1 MYPMIHKYLLQHKKV
16 SIPGIGHFA
25 IETKSASIN
34 GEQNVLL
41 APQQYIS
48 FKSETA
54 LADRVFYNFLAKEL
68 HIEEIDAIKKFHEF
82 TYQLKSDINN
92 VEGVQFNG
100 IGSLK
105 KQPDGSFV
113 FEAENS
119 LENYFADIHLPEVST
134 ESVETPL
141 QHLQLKNEDFSN
153 IELTPADEAETK
165 PDYWW
170 IYAIVLA
177 LAAIAAIW
185 YKYA

>member
-1 MYPMIHKYLLQHKKV
+1 MIHKYLLQHKKV
-16 SIPGIGHFA
+16 SIPGIGHFM
-25 IETKSASIN
+25 IETKSASIDV
-34 GEQNVLL
+34 EQNMVH

-68 HIEEIDAIKKFHEF
+68 HIEEIEAIKKFHEF
-82 TYQLKSDINN
+82 TYQLKSDINHG
-92 VEGVQFNG
+92 EGVQFNG

-113 FEAENS
+113 FEAENA
-119 LENYFADIHLPEVST
+119 LENYFANISLPAIINNVHDS
-134 ESVETPL
+134 PI
-141 QHLQLKNEDFSN
+141 QHLQLKNENFTD
-153 IELTPADEAETK
+153 IELTPVDEAEVK

-177 LAAIAAIW
+177 IAGIAAIW

>member
-16 SIPGIGHFA
+16 SIPGIGHFT
-25 IETKSASIN
+25 IETKPASIDH
-34 GEQNVLL
+34 EQNILH

-92 VEGVQFNG
+92 GDGVQFNG
-100 IGSLK
+100 IGLLK
-105 KQPDGSFV
+105 KQPYGSFI
-113 FEAENS
+113 FKAENA
-119 LENYFADIHLPEVST
+119 LNNYFATILLPVFTNNIHDS
-134 ESVETPL
+134 PL
-141 QHLQLKNEDFSN
+141 QHLQLKNENFGD
-153 IELTPADEAETK
+153 IELIPMDNAEAK
-165 PDYWW
+165 SSYWW
-170 IYAIVLA
+170 IYAILLA
-177 LAAIAAIW
+177 IAGIAAIC

>member
-1 MYPMIHKYLLQHKKV
+1 MYPMIHKYLLQYKKV

-25 IETKSASIN
+25 FEVKPASIN
-34 GEQNVLL
+34 TEQNLL
-41 APQQYIS
+41 HAPQQYIS

-92 VEGVQFNG
+92 GEGVQFNG
-100 IGSLK
+100 IGTLK
-105 KQPDGSFV
+105 KQLDGGFV
-113 FEAENS
+113 FEPENS
-119 LENYFADIHLPEVST
+119 LENYFANIHLPEVAAASI
-134 ESVETPL
+134 ETPI

-153 IELTPADEAETK
+153 IELTPVDESDAK

-170 IYAIVLA
+170 VYAIVLA
-177 LAAIAAIW
+177 VAAVAAIW